1 LNVILNSSVVMSIG
15 SCGSPFPSPRQCS
28 LLLLFV
34 IYLFIFGGGKE
45 EQGVT
50 IYHGVKDSLRK

>member
-1 LNVILNSSVVMSIG
+1 MQLIIII
-15 SCGSPFPSPRQCS
+15 C
-28 LLLLFV
+28 
-34 IYLFIFGGGKE
+34 YLFIYFWGGKE